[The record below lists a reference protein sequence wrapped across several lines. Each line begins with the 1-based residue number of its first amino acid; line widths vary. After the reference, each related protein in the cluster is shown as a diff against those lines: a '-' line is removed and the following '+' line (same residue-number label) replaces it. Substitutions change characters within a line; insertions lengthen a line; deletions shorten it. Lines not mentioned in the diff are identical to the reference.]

1 MQDLKHQYGS
11 FTANFKHGR
20 IDNKVNIRRT
30 NAVWMLIGLD
40 YSRNNP
46 FMADTYNSYG
56 LPKKTG
62 SLFSLLISRPPVFN
76 ISDATINYMGDSK

>member
-1 MQDLKHQYGS
+1 MQDLKYQHGS

-30 NAVWMLIGLD
+30 NAVWILLDRD

-46 FMADTYNSYG
+46 FTAEAYNSFG
-56 LPKKTG
+56 LPQKTG
-62 SLFSLLISRPPVFN
+62 SIPSLLISRPPVFN
-76 ISDATINYMGDSK
+76 ISEATINYMCDSK